1 MDTYKTILVGLDR
14 GHRNPER
21 LETAARLAG
30 GFGARLVALFA
41 LSAEPVSTYS
51 DVRELMEQAAKR
63 WHDEASAEA
72 EQVFSRLVPK
82 GMDARFRRT
91 REDALAA
98 MRTAGRLAD
107 LIILGQQDHKRDD
120 DSGLQASFT
129 DEMVLSVG
137 RPVLCIPCA
146 GEFAT
151 IGERV
156 LVAWDGSREAAR
168 AVADALPFLTR
179 ARNVVIAIFN
189 PEKLPLAGEGEP
201 GASLVEYL
209 ACHGVK
215 ANLSIQ
221 RKADEAIGERLLS
234 LAFDTS
240 ADLLVMGAY
249 GHSRTRE
256 LILGGVTRTI
266 RESMTVP
273 VLMAH

>member
-1 MDTYKTILVGLDR
+1 MDNYKTILVGLDR

-21 LETAARLAG
+21 LEIAARLAG

-41 LSAEPVSTYS
+41 LSADPVSTYS
-51 DVRELMEQAAKR
+51 DVRELMEQAATR

-72 EQVFSRLVPK
+72 ERVFARVVPK
-82 GMDARFRRT
+82 GVDARFRRT

-98 MRTAGRLAD
+98 MRADGRLAD
-107 LIILGQQDHKRDD
+107 LIILGQQDRKRDD

-129 DEMVLSVG
+129 DEMVLSAG
-137 RPVLCIPCA
+137 RPVLCIPSA

-168 AVADALPFLTR
+168 AVTDALPFLTR
-179 ARNVVIAIFN
+179 ARKVDIAIFN
-189 PEKLPLAGEGEP
+189 PEKLPLAGESEP
-201 GASLVEYL
+201 GAALVEYL
-209 ACHGVK
+209 ACHGVS
-215 ANLSIQ
+215 AHLAIQ
-221 RKADEAIGERLLS
+221 RKAGEAIGERLLS
-234 LAFDTS
+234 LAYDLS

-266 RESMTVP
+266 RESMTLP
-273 VLMAH
+273 VLLAH

>member
-1 MDTYKTILVGLDR
+1 MDTYKTIVVGVDR
-14 GHRNPER
+14 GHRSPARMEI
-21 LETAARLAG
+21 AARLAG

-63 WHDEASAEA
+63 WYDEASAEA
-72 EQVFSRLVPK
+72 ERVFARVA
-82 GMDARFRRT
+82 GAGADARFRRT

-98 MRTAGRLAD
+98 MRVEGRLAD
-107 LIILGQQDHKRDD
+107 LVILGQQDHRRED
-120 DSGLQASFT
+120 DSGLQPSFT

-146 GEFAT
+146 GEFPT

-168 AVADALPFLTR
+168 AVTDALPFLKR
-179 ARNVVIAIFN
+179 AKQVDIAIFN
-189 PEKLPLAGEGEP
+189 PEKLPLARESEP
-201 GASLVEYL
+201 GAPLVEYL

-215 ANLSIQ
+215 ANLAIQ
-221 RKADEAIGERLLS
+221 HKAGESIGERLLS
-234 LAFDTS
+234 LAFDRS